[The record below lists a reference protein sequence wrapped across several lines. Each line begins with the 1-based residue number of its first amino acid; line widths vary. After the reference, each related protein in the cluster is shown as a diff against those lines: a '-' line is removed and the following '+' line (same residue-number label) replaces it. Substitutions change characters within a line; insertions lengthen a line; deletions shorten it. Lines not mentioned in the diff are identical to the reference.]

1 MNPTSIFR
9 KAVWSGVGKNDSK
22 NRNKTFFFFLK
33 KASFQK
39 KKWPQK
45 IGSHG
50 NINVEVHATM
60 TLKCSQINFAKFGG
74 LT

>member
-9 KAVWSGVGKNDSK
+9 KAVWSGVGKNNSK
-22 NRNKTFFFFLK
+22 NRNKTFFYEK
-33 KASFQK
+33 KASFQKK

-50 NINVEVHATM
+50 NINVEVHVTM
-60 TLKCSQINFAKFGG
+60 TLKCSEINFAKFGG

>member
-1 MNPTSIFR
+1 MWAKIIVKIEIKP
-9 KAVWSGVGKNDSK
+9 
-22 NRNKTFFFFLK
+22 FF
-33 KASFQK
+33 K
-39 KKWPQK
+39 KKKRPQK

-50 NINVEVHATM
+50 NINVEVHVTM